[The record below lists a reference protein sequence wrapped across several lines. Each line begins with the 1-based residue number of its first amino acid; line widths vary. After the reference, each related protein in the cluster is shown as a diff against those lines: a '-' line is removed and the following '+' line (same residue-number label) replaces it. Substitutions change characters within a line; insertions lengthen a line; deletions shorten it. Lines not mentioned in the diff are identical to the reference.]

1 MPRTSL
7 TIYSDLFTGT
17 NGQKQ
22 NVLTWKTSTNKENF
36 TGDIYPLIQY
46 LYQQDGD
53 IYPKESDYM
62 GVFQFGT
69 EAFSVSENVTFSVPT
84 LTIDIKT

>member
-1 MPRTSL
+1 M
-7 TIYSDLFTGT
+7 
-17 NGQKQ
+17 
-22 NVLTWKTSTNKENF
+22 V
-36 TGDIYPLIQY
+36 QY

-53 IYPKESDYM
+53 IYPKETDYM

-84 LTIDIKT
+84 LSIDIKT